1 MFASTTPIKSSK
13 QPRHAK
19 FSVLGRLKLEY
30 ILTRKEA
37 SLAEGTLTSS
47 LGTKN
52 NVQTNF
58 TNIMKWKI
66 EEEEQSKNRVPRRK
80 EDLMLHHLTQKTTS
94 NDYRWSMLMP
104 LLLWAMSFKH
114 RWKLVWIHLKKE
126 ITHLET

>member
-19 FSVLGRLKLEY
+19 FSALERLKLEY

-52 NVQTNF
+52 NVQTTF

-66 EEEEQSKNRVPRRK
+66 EEEEQPKNRVPRRK

-94 NDYRWSMLMP
+94 NDY
-104 LLLWAMSFKH
+104 
-114 RWKLVWIHLKKE
+114 
-126 ITHLET
+126 